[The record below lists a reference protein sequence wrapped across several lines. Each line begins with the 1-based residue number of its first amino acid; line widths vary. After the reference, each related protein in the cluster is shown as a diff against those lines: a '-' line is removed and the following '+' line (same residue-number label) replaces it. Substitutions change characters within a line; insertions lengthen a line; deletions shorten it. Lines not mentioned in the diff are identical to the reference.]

1 MSKKRKLQENEN
13 SLHQPLSKKQKID
26 SQNNNK
32 KKKPKNTIFY
42 WINKQLTG
50 KRVLFRH
57 QSDFQIG
64 VFKKES
70 KTHALLTSLD
80 TEMELCIEWKFVYP
94 IIDHKMNYTTL
105 LNGDDNVN
113 RYVTH
118 SNQYHYMAIMSTKLN
133 IDGTVEIKI
142 LQNKDQ

>member
-1 MSKKRKLQENEN
+1 MSKKRKLQQNEN
-13 SLHQPLSKKQKID
+13 SPHQPLLKKQKID

-32 KKKPKNTIFY
+32 KKKPKNVISY

-64 VFKKES
+64 VLKKES

-80 TEMELCIEWKFVYP
+80 TGMELCIEWRFVYP
-94 IIDHKMNYTTL
+94 IINHKMNYNTL

-133 IDGTVEIKI
+133 TDCTVDII
-142 LQNKDQ
+142 SIH